1 MKPSEKIRQLGEE
14 RQKQIFRMPELC
26 EIFQTT
32 QGGVREIMRHSKLG
46 QAHSSKQGDRWIYP
60 EVLVAALKWE
70 KKQEEDRK

>member
-32 QGGVREIMRHSKLG
+32 KGGVREIMRGSNLG
-46 QAHSSKQGDRWIYP
+46 QAHTSKQGDRWIYP

-70 KKQEEDRK
+70 KKQEEDDK